1 MKVFSRLEN
10 MHRLQVLQRTY
21 LNGFDEHWTDKTSC
35 VLLNLKKSNL
45 KSEQFINLFWTFR
58 HKLACFVLII
68 IITFVWNNTIYSS
81 LNSIQLYSFIFL

>member
-10 MHRLQVLQRTY
+10 MPRLQVLQRTY

-45 KSEQFINLFWTFR
+45 KISAV
-58 HKLACFVLII
+58 HK
-68 IITFVWNNTIYSS
+68 S
-81 LNSIQLYSFIFL
+81 LLDVQT